1 MSNLFRNCTPK
12 RLKVDG
18 TNYTG
23 AAGITPVTSEAVDT
37 LGYTGVAFLIHFG
50 AIVTGAV
57 TSIKVRVGSQ
67 ANMSDAADVA
77 TSSQTVTDASD
88 NKIFI
93 VDINRPYERYLD
105 LVTTRGTQNATIDSI
120 TAILYGSLNEV
131 PLTHDALVGGAEYI
145 NGTNEG
151 QA

>member
-1 MSNLFRNCTPK
+1 MANLFRNCTPK

-18 TNYTG
+18 TNYT
-23 AAGITPVTSEAVDT
+23 AVAGITPVTSEPIDT
-37 LGYTGVAFLIHFG
+37 LGFTGVAFMVSFG

-57 TSIKVRVGSQ
+57 TSIKVRCGSQ

-105 LVTTRGTQNATIDSI
+105 VVTTRGTQNATVDSLV
-120 TAILYGSLNEV
+120 AILYGSLNEV
-131 PLTHDALVGGAEYI
+131 PLTHDALVGGVEFI